1 MFGLVVCVQVGF
13 GAVARCAI
21 LLALSSL
28 ACGAQELPL
37 NPAPNAPF
45 AAKHRSMTELDAV
58 KAARTR
64 AFHLVPVYH
73 WRKNGLAYVPLSKS
87 EKAELAWDESA
98 DRFMM
103 VKAVFAMGISEW
115 ANTPGAWAGGGEGV
129 GQRYAASVAGSVSD
143 NVFST
148 FLLPA
153 LFHQDPRYLNAVG
166 KSTGGQISYAVTR
179 VFVTRTDDGRPTTNL
194 SQLLGNLGSA
204 ALTDAYYP
212 PRDRTVSK
220 TFVRWGLKL
229 AVGAGM
235 NVARQF
241 LRPLHHGPPAPTVP

>member
-1 MFGLVVCVQVGF
+1 MYFPEVCVRAGAGIIARWAVLL
-13 GAVARCAI
+13 AVA
-21 LLALSSL
+21 SGK
-28 ACGAQELPL
+28 CGAQGPSSGALPEAPL
-37 NPAPNAPF
+37 PAAHERAVRPD
-45 AAKHRSMTELDAV
+45 TV

-73 WRKNGLAYVPLSKS
+73 WRKNGLGYVPLTRR

-98 DRFMM
+98 DRFMF
-103 VKAVFAMGISEW
+103 VKSAFAMGISEW
-115 ANTPGAWAGGGEGV
+115 ANTPGAWAGGGEGI
-129 GQRYAASVAGSVSD
+129 GQRYAAALAGSASD
-143 NVFST
+143 NFFST

-153 LFHQDPRYLNAVG
+153 ALHQDPRYVNLVG
-166 KSTGGQISYAVTR
+166 KSTGAQISYAVTR
-179 VFVTRTDDGRPTTNL
+179 VFVTRTDDGRRAINF

-212 PRDRTVSK
+212 PRDRTVVK
-220 TFVRWGLKL
+220 TFIRWGLKL

-241 LRPLHHGPPAPTVP
+241 LRPLHHGPPAPSVP

>member
-1 MFGLVVCVQVGF
+1 MFGLVCVQVGC

-28 ACGAQELPL
+28 ACGAQELPV

-45 AAKHRSMTELDAV
+45 AAKHRSMTELDA
-58 KAARTR
+58 
-64 AFHLVPVYH
+64 
-73 WRKNGLAYVPLSKS
+73 
-87 EKAELAWDESA
+87 
-98 DRFMM
+98 

-179 VFVTRTDDGRPTTNL
+179 VFVTRT
-194 SQLLGNLGSA
+194 
-204 ALTDAYYP
+204 
-212 PRDRTVSK
+212 
-220 TFVRWGLKL
+220 
-229 AVGAGM
+229 
-235 NVARQF
+235 
-241 LRPLHHGPPAPTVP
+241 